1 VTWRRRCQG
10 NRGFTFLGVMVV
22 VAVML
27 VSMTVAV
34 PAWDYV
40 IRNDREEELIF
51 RAREIARAI
60 NGFQAQRHTLPT
72 SLDELVRGKFLRKA
86 YSNPMAR
93 DGKWRLLHPG
103 DLPAMASLAGGVRTG
118 PVSAVPTPTPARS
131 SGFGSGQVMGPIVGV
146 APTNQ
151 DKALRV
157 FNQQTSYDK
166 WLFRW
171 DQAWY
176 VSSKCIWHCP
186 PSGIAVGPAG
196 QGPQPSGRP

>member
-1 VTWRRRCQG
+1 VTRRLVRKG
-10 NRGFTFLGVMVV
+10 DRGFTFLGVMVV

-40 IRNDREEELIF
+40 IRNDREQELIF

-86 YSNPMAR
+86 YTNPMAR

-103 DLPAMASLAGGVRTG
+103 DLPPMGSLAGGGRTG

-131 SGFGSGQVMGPIVGV
+131 SSFGSGQVIGPIVGV
-146 APTNQ
+146 APTSQ
-151 DKALRV
+151 DKSLRV
-157 FNQQTSYDK
+157 FNQQTTYEK

-176 VSSKCIWHCP
+176 VGNKCIWRCQP
-186 PSGIAVGPAG
+186 RGIGVGPTG
-196 QGPQPSGRP
+196 QRPLPSSNP